1 MLNLDDQTKKMMKD
15 LDSIDYETIPV
26 LKKHKVNAL
35 LDILKEAVDRKYKI
49 SLYKG
54 I

>member
-1 MLNLDDQTKKMMKD
+1 MQN
-15 LDSIDYETIPV
+15 IEYESVPV
-26 LKKHKVNAL
+26 LKQHKINCL

-54 I
+54 L